1 MIIPC
6 RIGRSHIIPL
16 CFFQISFE
24 VVYIVKRKIKQK
36 KNLSK
41 KMLKMFDVEIDFSI
55 IQQVVCIF
63 VMQMEGDMKCNKSY
77 IVCCAKRI

>member
-1 MIIPC
+1 
-6 RIGRSHIIPL
+6 
-16 CFFQISFE
+16 
-24 VVYIVKRKIKQK
+24 
-36 KNLSK
+36 
-41 KMLKMFDVEIDFSI
+41 MFDVEIDFSI